1 MNITKAIVQLRERLI
16 MDINR
21 RGCRRSWWG
30 LCWTESGMRSSC

>member
-21 RGCRRSWWG
+21 AG
-30 LCWTESGMRSSC
+30 LPPVVVGLVLTESGMRSSC